1 MVRCVVLM
9 MLAMICTVTDGAGR
23 GGKKTVDIEPYFRDL
38 SRPDSPNHWLVAP
51 AGFPARPDAVSPV
64 FAVPVAR
71 LRETFKEA
79 VLGIPGIAV
88 AGETAEGLHLVA
100 TTRVF
105 RFRDDIRVQFIAIG
119 PQQSTL
125 ALYSASRA
133 GYWDFGTNRRRI
145 EDWLARTA
153 AALRAR

>member
-1 MVRCVVLM
+1 MARCIVLM
-9 MLAMICTVTDGAGR
+9 ALAVFCAATDGAES
-23 GGKKTVDIEPYFRDL
+23 GGKGTVDIERYFL
-38 SRPDSPNHWLVAP
+38 ELVRPDSPNHWLVAP
-51 AGFPARPDAVSPV
+51 AGFPGRPDAVSPV
-64 FAVPVAR
+64 FAVSVAR
-71 LRETFKEA
+71 LRESFKNA
-79 VLGIPGIAV
+79 VLGMPGIAV
-88 AGETAEGLHLVA
+88 AGETAKGLHLVE

-105 RFRDDIRVQFIAIG
+105 RFRDDVRVQFIAIG

-153 AALRAR
+153 AAIGTR